1 MQVAEPGL
9 YQLAA
14 CRMFSLEQDGWELV
28 LRAVLVYAAL
38 LVMVRLSGKRTVGQF
53 TPFDLLVMLLLS
65 ESVSNALTGGDESL
79 PGGLLSAGTLIL
91 LNGLV
96 ALATTRSRR
105 VERLVEGEPVL
116 IGRDGQFFEA
126 VMRRHRVADSDM
138 ERALREADCDKQDMA
153 CAFLESNGGISVMKK
168 QPPRA

>member
-1 MQVAEPGL
+1 MRV
-9 YQLAA
+9 AA
-14 CRMFSLEQDGWELV
+14 CGPSQLVTRRMFSLDQDGWELV

-38 LVMVRLSGKRTVGQF
+38 LVMMRLSGKRTVGQF

-65 ESVSNALTGGDESL
+65 ESVSNALTGGDDSL

-96 ALATTRSRR
+96 GLATARSRR
-105 VERLVEGEPVL
+105 VEQLVEGDPVL
-116 IGRDGQFFEA
+116 IGRDGRFFEA

-138 ERALREADCDKQDMA
+138 QRALREADCEQQDMA
-153 CAFLESNGGISVMKK
+153 CAFLESNGGISVLKK
-168 QPPRA
+168 KP